1 MGTERKTVDYWEKRY
16 EKSKESIPL
25 LNSLCTELK
34 YSTGTRRRTQSNF
47 GSRSEK
53 AV

>member
-25 LNSLCTELK
+25 LNSLCTEVN
-34 YSTGTRRRTQSNF
+34 YSVIELPSFLLNRVTF
-47 GSRSEK
+47 
-53 AV
+53 